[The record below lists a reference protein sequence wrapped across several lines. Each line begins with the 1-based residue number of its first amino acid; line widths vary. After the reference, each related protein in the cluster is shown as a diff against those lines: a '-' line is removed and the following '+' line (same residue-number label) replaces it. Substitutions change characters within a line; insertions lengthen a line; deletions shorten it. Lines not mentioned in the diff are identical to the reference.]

1 MLGKKL
7 KWNMFYDSEQITAIS
22 HCDSAGQAATGVRGK
37 TAILTRQAVYE
48 FDSETRLIGGI

>member
-1 MLGKKL
+1 MGKKL

-48 FDSETRLIGGI
+48 LDSETRLIGGI